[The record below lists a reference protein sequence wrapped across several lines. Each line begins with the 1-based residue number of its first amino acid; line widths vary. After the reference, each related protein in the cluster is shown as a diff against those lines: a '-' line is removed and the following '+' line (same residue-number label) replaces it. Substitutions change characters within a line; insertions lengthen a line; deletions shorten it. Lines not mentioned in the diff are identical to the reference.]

1 MLDHPDRIHNLFF
14 LYRVLAKA
22 IKQAAPY
29 LRSNFSLISGNITED
44 TRAQQQ
50 LFKLLDKLQNY
61 DLTAKDK

>member
-29 LRSNFSLISGNITED
+29 LRNNFSLTSGNITED

-50 LFKLLDKLQNY
+50 LFKLLDKLQSY